1 MDLSGPYNMAI
12 RACAAGGEF
21 DTALKLLEQA
31 MAAEHLRLTN
41 NTVRGPASEDGVCH
55 VP

>member
-21 DTALKLLEQA
+21 DKALQLLEQA

-41 NTVRGPASEDGVCH
+41 NTVSDPAACS
-55 VP
+55 